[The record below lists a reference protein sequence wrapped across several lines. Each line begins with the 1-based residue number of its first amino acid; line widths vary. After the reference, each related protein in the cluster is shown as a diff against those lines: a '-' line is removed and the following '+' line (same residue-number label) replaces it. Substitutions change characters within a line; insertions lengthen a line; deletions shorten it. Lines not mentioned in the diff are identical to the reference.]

1 MEGRRV
7 SNDRRSLQLRAQE
20 IINASPIG
28 MTVNEALT
36 QALLERYGDD
46 VQGLARCAAAM
57 GASMLKGLRKR
68 TYDLPEPT
76 DGVLFHLPSVIG
88 ISTVDGDLLVP
99 REHAGLGQVK
109 QWQKEGLQ
117 HHSTQV
123 LRFKRAGRDLDAL
136 KEEPDELPWWAA
148 RAALA
153 AAEMDGDE
161 EEE

>member
-1 MEGRRV
+1 M

-28 MTVNEALT
+28 ITVNEALT
-36 QALLERYGDD
+36 SALLERYGDD
-46 VQGLARCAAAM
+46 IQGLARCAAAM
-57 GASMLKGLRKR
+57 GAGILKGLRRR

-76 DGVLFHLPSVIG
+76 ADVLFQVPSVIG

-99 REHAGLGQVK
+99 REHAVIDQVR

-123 LRFKRAGRDLDAL
+123 LRFKRAGRDLDEL
-136 KEEPDELPWWAA
+136 KDEPGDLPWWSA
-148 RAALA
+148 RAMLTGM
-153 AAEMDGDE
+153 ELDNEDE
-161 EEE
+161 EQEE